1 MYGFDTPLNP
11 AQGCG
16 RIGSYTEMLPLK
28 EVNAMPKKMPVAALK
43 KQLKALSQQEM
54 ISLICSLYQSC
65 PDAANILSAKFSG
78 QDFVKGLL
86 AESKEKIEK
95 EFSGQGMK
103 GPSLSKAKKVISDF
117 KKVSPA
123 PEDVLE
129 LKLHYAECVAEFGSS
144 FGDIPD
150 SFYDSL
156 ENVYSDVVSS
166 LNKLGSEELFTAFYP
181 RLKSI
186 IREVDG
192 LGYGISDGLS
202 FVLEDELEWKPEDE
216 ESQ

>member
-28 EVNAMPKKMPVAALK
+28 EVNAMPKKLPVAALK
-43 KQLKALSQQEM
+43 KQLKTLSQQEM

-103 GPSLSKAKKVISDF
+103 GPSLSKAKK
-117 KKVSPA
+117 
-123 PEDVLE
+123 EDVLE

-144 FGDIPD
+144 FGDIPE